1 VFVQGG
7 IILENN
13 IVIDIKEK
21 IENKKI
27 QFYTK
32 RVFDIILS
40 LIGIII
46 LLPIYLI
53 IAIAIKLDSK
63 GPVLFKQ
70 VRVGKDR
77 RNFTIYKFRTMVVSA
92 ESKRELQIDP
102 TNMDNFVFQAKSDN
116 RITKLGSFLRNTS
129 LDEIPQLFNVLFGHM
144 SLVGPRPEIPD
155 VVKYYPENYY
165 QRLLVLPGITGL
177 AQVSGRGEIELG
189 KTIYYDLT
197 YISNFSIW
205 YDIKI
210 LFTTVL
216 KVFKREGAF

>member
-1 VFVQGG
+1 M
-7 IILENN
+7 LENN

-27 QFYTK
+27 QFGVK
-32 RVFDIILS
+32 RIFDIILS
-40 LIGIII
+40 FIGIVI
-46 LLPIYLI
+46 LLPIYLV

-102 TNMDNFVFQAKSDN
+102 TDMDNFVFQSKSDN
-116 RITKLGSFLRNTS
+116 RITKVGSFLRNTS

-144 SLVGPRPEIPD
+144 SLVGPRPEIPE

-210 LFTTVL
+210 LFTTFF